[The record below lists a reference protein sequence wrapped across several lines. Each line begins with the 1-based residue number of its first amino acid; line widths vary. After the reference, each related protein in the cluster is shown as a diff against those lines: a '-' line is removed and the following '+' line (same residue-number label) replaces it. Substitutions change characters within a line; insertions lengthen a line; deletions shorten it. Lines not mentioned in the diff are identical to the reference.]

1 MSISDH
7 SLISGGY
14 GHIQKGKNQSGF
26 VTGIE

>member
-1 MSISDH
+1 MIILDR

>member
-1 MSISDH
+1 MIISDR

-14 GHIQKGKNQSGF
+14 GHIQKEKNQSGF